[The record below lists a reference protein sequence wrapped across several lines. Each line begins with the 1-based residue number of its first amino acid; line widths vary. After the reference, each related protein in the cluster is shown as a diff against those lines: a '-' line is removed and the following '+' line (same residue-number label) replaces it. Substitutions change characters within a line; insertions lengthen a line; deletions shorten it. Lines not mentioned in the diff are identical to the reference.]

1 MMSQTLNIRKKLT
14 VNNFIKEYVDS
25 NTPNAF
31 SQFPKLITL
40 DAYNT
45 IYSTEKPVLDIYVET
60 FNAFPES
67 KKKITS
73 DDKKQMLENFPTIF
87 KAHMTKY
94 PNYGKYTPIS
104 AAEWWCLLIQATFKE
119 ANVVLNDEE
128 SLKILEPFEGKVYKT
143 FPDLSQLLTTVKKI
157 SKTKIGICSN
167 TDPLYHSVMKYLKN
181 TNSDFVLPD
190 QKFVYLSY
198 DIDTKKNKV
207 GEFFKIAFN
216 SAEKEIEHLEPKD
229 CWHIGDEL
237 ENDLVGSINAGWT
250 GICIDRGDNYG
261 YFNRDSETEKVNS
274 EKLTLNK
281 INKSADVIYEEG
293 KDCHDVLILDNGGII
308 IRNLFIIE
316 QILLALKAKES

>member
-1 MMSQTLNIRKKLT
+1 
-14 VNNFIKEYVDS
+14 
-25 NTPNAF
+25 
-31 SQFPKLITL
+31 
-40 DAYNT
+40 
-45 IYSTEKPVLDIYVET
+45 
-60 FNAFPES
+60 
-67 KKKITS
+67 
-73 DDKKQMLENFPTIF
+73 
-87 KAHMTKY
+87 MT
-94 PNYGKYTPIS
+94 
-104 AAEWWCLLIQATFKE
+104 
-119 ANVVLNDEE
+119 NVVLNDEE

-190 QKFVYLSY
+190 EKFVYLSY

-237 ENDLVGSINAGWT
+237 ENDLIGSINAGWT

-293 KDCHDVLILDNGGII
+293 KDCHDVLVLDNGGII
-308 IRNLFIIE
+308 IRHLFIVE
-316 QILLALKAKES
+316 QILLALKAKEN